1 MVAPTG
7 NPNGFGSGRG
17 LAFTEAA
24 SNVAPVDVAIC
35 WAAAVAGTLSAK
47 AMMSPE
53 SGGFP
58 GLSKVE
64 GSLRVDR
71 KEMHRAVRMPA

>member
-1 MVAPTG
+1 
-7 NPNGFGSGRG
+7 
-17 LAFTEAA
+17 
-24 SNVAPVDVAIC
+24 
-35 WAAAVAGTLSAK
+35 
-47 AMMSPE
+47 MSPE